1 METKK
6 PVLKILTDEKRTDY
20 TPEQM
25 DYIYEYCGNDMK
37 KLKWLLD
44 PIIDK
49 IGGCTDK
56 DKHDIYDLGM
66 TLILDNVKRYDPN
79 NANKASFY
87 TFIWNL
93 TKRRIF
99 TTYVRDRNRQCR
111 SNTYI
116 KEKDGKK
123 ITVYVPD
130 ISLEALPQECI
141 DYLDVI
147 AQKKPL
153 FEEQFVEEEFSPEM
167 EKYLKRLSKVQRKIL
182 QALADDKSEDEIKAE
197 LHIDNKF
204 YRDSIKA
211 IYSNENIRYISKLRK

>member
-79 NANKASFY
+79 NANNASFY
-87 TFIWNL
+87 TFIWN
-93 TKRRIF
+93 
-99 TTYVRDRNRQCR
+99 
-111 SNTYI
+111 
-116 KEKDGKK
+116 
-123 ITVYVPD
+123 
-130 ISLEALPQECI
+130 
-141 DYLDVI
+141 
-147 AQKKPL
+147 
-153 FEEQFVEEEFSPEM
+153 
-167 EKYLKRLSKVQRKIL
+167 
-182 QALADDKSEDEIKAE
+182 
-197 LHIDNKF
+197 
-204 YRDSIKA
+204 
-211 IYSNENIRYISKLRK
+211 